1 MSHLPSRTACG
12 DSRSIFAE
20 HAVDERAA
28 SIHADEGEVAQLLHE
43 APARPYAA
51 PCVKRCR
58 RQREVR
64 YALHTVEVG
73 RDGPLPAGL
82 ARRSRQPATP
92 KWRRGHVPLWVTTRP
107 QLASEGLSERRA
119 LTSEAGIHPLD
130 SPDMRAL
137 WFEEQ
142 GLLRD
147 QAVVASRVEDR
158 VVTAGVLGEE
168 DRRPRTDALESL
180 GVAALRRDG
189 LVGWPGT
196 PPRVC

>member
-1 MSHLPSRTACG
+1 M
-12 DSRSIFAE
+12 
-20 HAVDERAA
+20 
-28 SIHADEGEVAQLLHE
+28 
-43 APARPYAA
+43 
-51 PCVKRCR
+51 
-58 RQREVR
+58 
-64 YALHTVEVG
+64 
-73 RDGPLPAGL
+73 
-82 ARRSRQPATP
+82 
-92 KWRRGHVPLWVTTRP
+92 TTRP

-137 WFEEQ
+137 WFKEQ

-147 QAVVASRVEDR
+147 QAVVASRVEDC